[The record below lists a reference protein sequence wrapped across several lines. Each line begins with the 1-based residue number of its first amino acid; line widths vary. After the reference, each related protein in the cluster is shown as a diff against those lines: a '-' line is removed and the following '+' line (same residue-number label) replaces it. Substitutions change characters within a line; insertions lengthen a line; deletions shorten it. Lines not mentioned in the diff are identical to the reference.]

1 MQNWVKPL
9 RAAVLLALVAV
20 AIALPFYQGDTSLLT
35 TLVQALLLATLA
47 ASWNILAGFA
57 GQINLGH
64 AASFGIGALITRQ
77 LWLEFGWGFWPSF
90 VLGGLAAAAAALLIG
105 VPALR
110 LRGIYFSI
118 GTLAIAQALRA
129 TVSSVLPKVTR
140 LPGPVLAE
148 YQISER
154 YFVALAVLLGTLVTA
169 FLLKRS
175 KLGLGMQTVRED
187 ELAAESI
194 GVNSVV
200 HKLSAFVI
208 SAFWAGLA
216 GSAFAFYHPS
226 FYYSLAFEP
235 SWTFDALLITF
246 IGGIGTLGGP
256 VLGTLFFV
264 FVRDVLA
271 ATWVDFHLVLFGLLF
286 ILVVLLMPGGFVEFW
301 QTAKGRLQNVLR
313 MKL

>member
-9 RAAVLLALVAV
+9 RAALLLALVAA
-20 AIALPFYQGDTSLLT
+20 AIALPFYWGDTSLLT

-47 ASWNILAGFA
+47 VSWNILAGFA

-64 AASFGIGALITRQ
+64 AASFGVGALTTRQ
-77 LWLEFGWGFWPSF
+77 LWLELGWNFWPSF
-90 VLGGLAAAAAALLIG
+90 VLGGVAAAVAALLIG

-118 GTLAIAQALRA
+118 ATLAIAQALRA
-129 TVSSVLPKVTR
+129 TVTSVLPKVTR

-169 FLLKRS
+169 FVLKRS

-194 GVNSVV
+194 GVNSVL

-235 SWTFDALLITF
+235 SWTFDALLTTF

-271 ATWVDFHLVLFGLLF
+271 ATWVDFHLILFGLLF

-301 QTAKGRLQNVLR
+301 QTAKGRLRNVLR

>member
-9 RAAVLLALVAV
+9 RAAVLLALVAA
-20 AIALPFYQGDTSLLT
+20 AIALPFYWGDTSLLT

-64 AASFGIGALITRQ
+64 AASFGIGALTTRQ
-77 LWLEFGWGFWPSF
+77 LWLELGWGFWPSF
-90 VLGGLAAAAAALLIG
+90 VLGGVAAAAAALLIG
-105 VPALR
+105 IPALR

-118 GTLAIAQALRA
+118 ATLAIAQALRA
-129 TVSSVLPKVTR
+129 TISSVLPKVTR

-169 FLLKRS
+169 FVLKRS

-194 GVNSVV
+194 GVNSVL

-271 ATWVDFHLVLFGLLF
+271 ATWVDFHLILFGLLF

-301 QTAKGRLQNVLR
+301 QTAKGRLRNVLR

>member
-9 RAAVLLALVAV
+9 RAAVLLALVAA
-20 AIALPFYQGDTSLLT
+20 AIALPFYRGDTSLLT

-64 AASFGIGALITRQ
+64 AASFGIGALTTRQ
-77 LWLEFGWGFWPSF
+77 LWLELGWGFWPSF

-105 VPALR
+105 IPALR

-194 GVNSVV
+194 GVNSVL

-235 SWTFDALLITF
+235 SWTFNALLITF

-271 ATWVDFHLVLFGLLF
+271 ATWVDFHLILFGLLF

-301 QTAKGRLQNVLR
+301 QTAKGRLRNVLR

>member
-1 MQNWVKPL
+1 MQNWAKPV
-9 RAAVLLALVAV
+9 RAALLLALLA
-20 AIALPFYQGDTSLLT
+20 AALVLPYVRGDTSLLT

-64 AASFGIGALITRQ
+64 AASFGIGALTTRQ
-77 LWLEFGWGFWPSF
+77 LWLELGWGFWPSF
-90 VLGGLAAAAAALLIG
+90 ALGGLAAAAAALVIG
-105 VPALR
+105 IPALR

-118 GTLAIAQALRA
+118 ATLAIAQALRA

-140 LPGPVLAE
+140 LPGPILAE

-154 YFVALAVLLGTLVTA
+154 YFVALAVFLGTLLTA
-169 FLLKRS
+169 FLLRRS

-246 IGGIGTLGGP
+246 IGGIGTLNGP

-271 ATWVDFHLVLFGLLF
+271 ATWVDFHLILFGLLF

-301 QTAKGRLQNVLR
+301 QAIKGRLRTLLR
-313 MKL
+313 MRL